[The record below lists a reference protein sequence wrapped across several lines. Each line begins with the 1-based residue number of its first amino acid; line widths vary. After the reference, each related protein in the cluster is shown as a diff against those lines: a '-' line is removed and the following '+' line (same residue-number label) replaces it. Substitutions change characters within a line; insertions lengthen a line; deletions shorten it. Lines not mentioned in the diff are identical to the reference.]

1 MKTPREGV
9 GSADAAATASAPA
22 PAPGKS
28 TLSECLPVQRKQR
41 EATPDA
47 SPAASGAVVQ
57 CKPLAN
63 GAASILELFSP
74 SAVQMRG
81 AGGAASSKA
90 VHTAAARGTATSPT
104 AMPHADK
111 IQASFG
117 AAHDVSGIQAHVG
130 GDTAAACHDM
140 GASAFATGDQVA
152 FAGQPDLHTAAHE
165 AAHVVQQAHG
175 VHLYGGVGSASDSY
189 EQHADA
195 VADRVV
201 AGQSAAD
208 LLGVPGTGGSS
219 TAVQRKDD
227 IHTERI
233 SETTDTGNK
242 YTQELNLNKTTGR
255 VQIQLGINWVKQ
267 GTWTDDAALQTFI
280 RSAKTA
286 VYGYVDNKFK
296 IICTPDASDAGT
308 AKPKTLTIDFLLYD
322 IDTGYQIECF
332 GNQHGRSA
340 MTQAGG
346 KLYELGQTT
355 ETTLPPITV
364 AHEFG
369 HCLLGAS
376 DEYANAAV
384 PGRTLTNDH
393 SIMANY
399 YTQGVA
405 QAEFK
410 VRHFDHILKTV
421 AAQYPGYTCS
431 LR

>member
-1 MKTPREGV
+1 MP
-9 GSADAAATASAPA
+9 DAAPAATSAA
-22 PAPGKS
+22 
-28 TLSECLPVQRKQR
+28 VQRK
-41 EATPDA
+41 P
-47 SPAASGAVVQ
+47 PAESA
-57 CKPLAN
+57 P
-63 GAASILELFSP
+63 SIFELFSP
-74 SAVQMRG
+74 PAVQMRG
-81 AGGAASSKA
+81 AAGAATA
-90 VHTAAARGTATSPT
+90 EEVHAAAARGTASAPT

-111 IQASFG
+111 LQASFG
-117 AAHDVSGIQAHVG
+117 AAHDVSKIQAHVG
-130 GDTAAACHDM
+130 GDAAAACHDM
-140 GASAFATGDQVA
+140 GASAFATGDHVA

-165 AAHVVQQAHG
+165 AAHVVQQARG
-175 VHLYGGVGSASDSY
+175 VQLYGGVGSANDRY

-208 LLGVPGTGGSS
+208 LLGDVGSGGA
-219 TAVQRKDD
+219 TPAVQRKDD
-227 IHTERI
+227 VHTENI
-233 SETTDTGNK
+233 SETTDTGNQ

-255 VQIQLGINWVKQ
+255 VQIELGIHWVKQ
-267 GTWTDDAALQTFI
+267 GTWADDTAFQTFV
-280 RSAKTA
+280 RSAKAA

-296 IICTPDASDAGT
+296 IICTPNASGAGT
-308 AKPKTLTIDFLLYD
+308 AKPQELTIDFLLYD
-322 IDTGYQIECF
+322 IDTGYKIECF

-376 DEYANAAV
+376 DEYANPAV

-399 YTQGVA
+399 YA

-410 VRHFDHILKTV
+410 VRHFDHILKAV

>member
-1 MKTPREGV
+1 M
-9 GSADAAATASAPA
+9 
-22 PAPGKS
+22 
-28 TLSECLPVQRKQR
+28 QRKER
-41 EATPDA
+41 EAAPDA
-47 SPAASGAVVQ
+47 SPVTASAAVQ
-57 CKPLAN
+57 RKPLAA
-63 GAASILELFSP
+63 GAPSIFELFSP
-74 SAVQMRG
+74 PAVQMRG
-81 AGGAASSKA
+81 AGAAPSSEA
-90 VHTAAARGTATSPT
+90 VHAAAARGTATST
-104 AMPHADK
+104 AAMPHADT

-130 GDTAAACHDM
+130 GDAAAACRDM
-140 GASAFATGDQVA
+140 GASAFATGTHVA

-165 AAHVVQQAHG
+165 AAHVVQQARG
-175 VHLYGGVGSASDSY
+175 VQLYGGVGSANDSY

-208 LLGVPGTGGSS
+208 LLGDIGTGGGT
-219 TAVQRKDD
+219 TAVQRQDD
-227 IHTERI
+227 VHTENI

-255 VQIQLGINWVKQ
+255 VQIQLGINWVQQ
-267 GTWTDDAALQTFI
+267 GTWTDDTAFQTFV

-286 VYGYVDNKFK
+286 VYGYVDNKFQ
-296 IICTPDASDAGT
+296 ITCTPDASDAGT

-322 IDTGYQIECF
+322 IDTGYKIECF

-376 DEYANAAV
+376 DEYANPAL

-399 YTQGVA
+399 YAQGVA

-421 AAQYPGYTCS
+421 GAQYPGYTCS

>member
-1 MKTPREGV
+1 M
-9 GSADAAATASAPA
+9 DAATTTATAAAS
-22 PAPGKS
+22 PGKS
-28 TLSECLPVQRKQR
+28 TLSEKLPVQRKVV
-41 EATPDA
+41 EATADGPSDA
-47 SPAASGAVVQ
+47 SPIAAPVQ
-57 CKPLAN
+57 RKLA
-63 GAASILELFSP
+63 ESP
-74 SAVQMRG
+74 SLLQLFGPPIQMRDSGG
-81 AGGAASSKA
+81 AGPEA
-90 VHTAAARGTATSPT
+90 VHAAAARGTATPATSLPY
-104 AMPHADK
+104 ADK

-117 AAHDVSGIQAHVG
+117 AAHDVSAIQAHVG
-130 GDTAAACHDM
+130 DHATAACRDM
-140 GASAFATGDQVA
+140 GASAFASGHHVA
-152 FAGQPDLHTAAHE
+152 FAGAPDLHTAAHE
-165 AAHVVQQAHG
+165 AAHVVQQAQG
-175 VHLYGGVGSASDSY
+175 VQLYGGVGAASDRY

-201 AGQSAAD
+201 AGRSAAD
-208 LLGVPGTGGSS
+208 LLGGGAAGAASP
-219 TAVQRKDD
+219 AVQRKDD
-227 IHTERI
+227 IHTEKI

-242 YTQELNLNKTTGR
+242 YTQELNINKTTGR

-267 GTWTDDAALQTFI
+267 GTWADDAAFEKFV

-308 AKPKTLTIDFLLYD
+308 AKPKELTIDFLLYN
-322 IDTGYQIECF
+322 IDDGYKIECF

-346 KLYELGQTT
+346 KLFELGQTT

-376 DEYANAAV
+376 DEYANSAL
-384 PGRTLTNDH
+384 PDRKLTNDH

-399 YTQGVA
+399 YAQGVA

-410 VRHFDHILKTV
+410 VRHFEHICKAV

>member
-1 MKTPREGV
+1 MRKYRDGA
-9 GSADAAATASAPA
+9 GSVDAAAAASTHATPGKSTLSDGLTVQRKESA
-22 PAPGKS
+22 ATPGKS
-28 TLSECLPVQRKQR
+28 TLSEGLAVQRK
-41 EATPDA
+41 ELVDGTPSIFQLF
-47 SPAASGAVVQ
+47 SPPVVQ
-57 CKPLAN
+57 MGGGGN
-63 GAASILELFSP
+63 GAAP
-74 SAVQMRG
+74 G
-81 AGGAASSKA
+81 A
-90 VHTAAARGTATSPT
+90 VHEAAARGTATPST
-104 AMPHADK
+104 ALPHADK

-130 GDTAAACHDM
+130 GDATEACHDM
-140 GASAFATGDQVA
+140 GASAFASGNQVA

-165 AAHVVQQAHG
+165 AAHVVQQARG
-175 VHLYGGVGSASDSY
+175 VNLYGGVGSANDSY

-208 LLGVPGTGGSS
+208 LLGSTGSGGA
-219 TAVQRKDD
+219 TAAVQRKDD
-227 IHTERI
+227 IHTEKI

-255 VQIQLGINWVKQ
+255 VQIQLGINWVQQ
-267 GTWTDDAALQTFI
+267 GTWTDDTAFQTFV

-296 IICTPDASDAGT
+296 IICTPSASDVGT
-308 AKPKTLTIDFLLYD
+308 AKPAELTIDFLLYD
-322 IDTGYQIECF
+322 IDSGYKIECF

-376 DEYANAAV
+376 DEYANSAA

-399 YTQGVA
+399 YAQGVA

-431 LR
+431 LK